1 VMELPFLIDAS
12 NVSTSISIGV
22 ALYEPDTGAEAL
34 LSRADV
40 ALYRSKSEGG
50 HTYRF
55 FDDAMD
61 LEIHSRVNL
70 VAELREALAT
80 HQLFLVYQ
88 PQVDLE
94 SDRIIGVEALV
105 RWRHPTQGV
114 LSPLVFIPAAERA
127 GLIAPL
133 GKWVLAEAC
142 HQARRWLDEGI
153 APDHLGVNFSSL
165 PGQLE
170 KEIDAVLGETGLPTN
185 MLELECVADE
195 RLAQ

>member
-1 VMELPFLIDAS
+1 
-12 NVSTSISIGV
+12 V
-22 ALYEPDTGAEAL
+22 ALRPPAQAFI
-34 LSRADV
+34 
-40 ALYRSKSEGG
+40 
-50 HTYRF
+50 RF
-55 FDDAMD
+55 HHAAPRFGRDAT
-61 LEIHSRVNL
+61 RNL
-70 VAELREALAT
+70 VRSRSAARGPGIGDDRGPRRPGLPPSNSYPSAT
-80 HQLFLVYQ
+80 NAASRPRC

-105 RWRHPTQGV
+105 RWRHPTRGV
-114 LSPLVFIPAAERA
+114 LLPGVFIPAAERA